1 MNDEELE
8 IVLMYAFE
16 SPKKDWTN
24 LTFGFEVNNQF
35 EKGFKPLAMWYNKKG
50 IIENFPE
57 GIYGRK
63 VKAKFKYEHDFR
75 DPNKMTRTVSE
86 FSLDG
91 RTFNLV

>member
-1 MNDEELE
+1 MNDESLE

-24 LTFGFEVNNQF
+24 ITFGFDVDNTY

-50 IIENFPE
+50 IIQDFTHDM
-57 GIYGRK
+57 YGRK
-63 VKAKFKYEHDFR
+63 VLAKFKYDTDLR

-86 FSLDG
+86 FTLDG
-91 RTFNLV
+91 RTYKLV